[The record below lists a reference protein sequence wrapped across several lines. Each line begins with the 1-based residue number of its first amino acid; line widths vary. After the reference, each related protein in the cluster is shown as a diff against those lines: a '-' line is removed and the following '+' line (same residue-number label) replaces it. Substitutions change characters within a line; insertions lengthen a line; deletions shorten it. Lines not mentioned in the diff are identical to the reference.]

1 MGVQRTRTSPPA
13 FRGNGVNRQRNQEER
28 AAQSVT
34 LITADL
40 VDALNLTTY
49 QWEATMRKFTVCS
62 LAVAIVAIISATIIE
77 AGHRST
83 TVAAAGGIDTAKLTL
98 AAGPLPLAQVN
109 EPF

>member
-1 MGVQRTRTSPPA
+1 
-13 FRGNGVNRQRNQEER
+13 
-28 AAQSVT
+28 
-34 LITADL
+34 
-40 VDALNLTTY
+40 
-49 QWEATMRKFTVCS
+49 MRKIASLVPMLMLLCIFAFGQTEVTVTGQVRDEKGEPI
-62 LAVAIVAIISATIIE
+62 AFATIIE